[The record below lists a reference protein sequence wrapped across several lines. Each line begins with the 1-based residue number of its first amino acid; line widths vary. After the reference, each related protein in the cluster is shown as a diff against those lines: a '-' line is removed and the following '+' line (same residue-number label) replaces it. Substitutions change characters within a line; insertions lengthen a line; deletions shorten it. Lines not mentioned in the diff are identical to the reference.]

1 MPEKWNTQIY
11 YYISLNPFP
20 TYKKVLKEILKGD
33 DTFYNK
39 DMHMDIKFYYE
50 TLFNLNMQA
59 FYTKY
64 RNKIINAYDKTI
76 DKKNDTK
83 TKFCNNLEK
92 QLGKVVNVIKQILD
106 YIANNGEHSKVEYT
120 MYSTKIVS
128 WIKKLMTNIHYEDG
142 YSFERFMDARYPYLS
157 SVEYKK
163 RTPTRNDTDYL
174 NNIDDFLS

>member
-92 QLGKVVNVIKQILD
+92 QLGKVVNVIKQILPQKKKKKKKTR
-106 YIANNGEHSKVEYT
+106 ARSN
-120 MYSTKIVS
+120 IVVA
-128 WIKKLMTNIHYEDG
+128 
-142 YSFERFMDARYPYLS
+142 SFHPRLLKDLTFTEAVNTTTL
-157 SVEYKK
+157 
-163 RTPTRNDTDYL
+163 
-174 NNIDDFLS
+174 

>member
-1 MPEKWNTQIY
+1 M
-11 YYISLNPFP
+11 
-20 TYKKVLKEILKGD
+20 
-33 DTFYNK
+33 
-39 DMHMDIKFYYE
+39 
-50 TLFNLNMQA
+50 
-59 FYTKY
+59 
-64 RNKIINAYDKTI
+64 
-76 DKKNDTK
+76 
-83 TKFCNNLEK
+83 
-92 QLGKVVNVIKQILD
+92 
-106 YIANNGEHSKVEYT
+106 GEHSKVEYT

>member
-106 YIANNGEHSKVEYT
+106 YIANNG
-120 MYSTKIVS
+120 
-128 WIKKLMTNIHYEDG
+128 
-142 YSFERFMDARYPYLS
+142 
-157 SVEYKK
+157 
-163 RTPTRNDTDYL
+163 RT
-174 NNIDDFLS
+174 